1 MSAWLHLQHM
11 RWRLHPP
18 GRVVN
23 LPDFVVGR
31 ASSRLTLSE
40 DTVPRAP
47 NLPPAKVTIVTA
59 CVMDFILE
67 KQ

>member
-1 MSAWLHLQHM
+1 M
-11 RWRLHPP
+11 RAGACIRR
-18 GRVVN
+18 GGVVN

-31 ASSRLTLSE
+31 ASSRLTLFE
-40 DTVPRAP
+40 NRVPRAP

-67 KQ
+67 KR